1 MTISK
6 ELLDELLSGV
16 ERPEDLLGDKGLMK
30 ELKVRLMERMLGAE
44 LTEHLG
50 YEPHG
55 EPASQ
60 QSNRRN
66 GAARKVLKGND
77 GAVPIDIP
85 RDRDALSIWAMKH
98 GEPASQQS
106 NRRNGAARKVLK
118 GNDGAVPIDIPRDRD
133 GSFEPELIQ
142 KGQTRIDGMDDKII
156 GLYAAGLSTRDI
168 RAHLEEVYGLR
179 VSADLISRVTNAV
192 LEEVSDWQNRA
203 LEPVYPIVFLDALRV
218 KIRDA
223 ESRQVKNKAVY
234 VALGVTPEGEREV
247 LGLWIAN
254 NEGAKFWLSIMNNLK
269 NRGLEDILIAVVDGL
284 KGFPDAIN
292 AAFPDTTVQT
302 CIVHLVRHSLNFCG
316 WKDRKAVAKDLK
328 LIYQAVDDGE
338 AAKALDDFE
347 AEWGDKYPSIAP
359 SWRRAWQE
367 VIPFFAFPPAV
378 RKIIYTTNAI
388 ESLNRVIRKT
398 TKTRGSFPTDAAA
411 TKLIYLAIRN
421 FEKAGRCVREWVAA
435 RNQFAILYPERF
447 NK

>member
-6 ELLDELLSGV
+6 KLLDELLKGC
-16 ERPEDLLGDKGLMK
+16 ERPEDLLGNKGLMK

-55 EPASQ
+55 APASQ
-60 QSNRRN
+60 QANRRN
-66 GAARKVLKGND
+66 GAT
-77 GAVPIDIP
+77 
-85 RDRDALSIWAMKH
+85 
-98 GEPASQQS
+98 
-106 NRRNGAARKVLK
+106 RKVLK

-168 RAHLEEVYGLR
+168 RAHLEDVYGLR
-179 VSADLISRVTNAV
+179 VSADLISRVTDAV

-234 VALGVTPEGEREV
+234 VALGVTPEGVREV
-247 LGLWIAN
+247 LGLWIAA

-292 AAFPDTTVQT
+292 AVFPD
-302 CIVHLVRHSLNFCG
+302 
-316 WKDRKAVAKDLK
+316 
-328 LIYQAVDDGE
+328 
-338 AAKALDDFE
+338 
-347 AEWGDKYPSIAP
+347 
-359 SWRRAWQE
+359 
-367 VIPFFAFPPAV
+367 
-378 RKIIYTTNAI
+378 
-388 ESLNRVIRKT
+388 
-398 TKTRGSFPTDAAA
+398 
-411 TKLIYLAIRN
+411 
-421 FEKAGRCVREWVAA
+421 
-435 RNQFAILYPERF
+435 RF
-447 NK
+447 R